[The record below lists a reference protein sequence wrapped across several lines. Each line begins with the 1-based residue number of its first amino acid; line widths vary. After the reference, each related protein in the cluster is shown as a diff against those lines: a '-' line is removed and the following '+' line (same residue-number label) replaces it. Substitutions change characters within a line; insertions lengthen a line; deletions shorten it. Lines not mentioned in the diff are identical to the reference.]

1 LSALVSFILA
11 EYIFDKVWTFHLAL
25 PLGIIFTVVTL
36 SVLTAEWATKK
47 VLLEK
52 PNSILQEN

>member
-1 LSALVSFILA
+1 MVSFILA
-11 EYIFDKVWTFHLAL
+11 EYIFDKVWSFQLAL